1 VRVRLSQGASSLK
14 PAMSEGPLSPVVV
27 QSDVAREK
35 GALMVSWCSVIVVAN
50 RACIAWVLEI
60 GNLFFNLI
68 FKSLIVSCLLVRPQ
82 RDHVSS
88 QSPFQAAD
96 ASRFLYRLLAPR
108 LPRAGG
114 GAQGT
119 GERRSTRRRREFIRN
134 DSQCRKVKR
143 KMRRSWSARASRALQ
158 LQKFSGTANGNFD
171 QRRRLRGSA
180 QCRSCKLKRARRL
193 SAILPHMLCRHTCGV
208 PPHMRAGNS
217 VSPQDRRGMSWS
229 AGAQCVLER
238 CRTQPSTGT
247 ALYDT
252 FGQR

>member
-1 VRVRLSQGASSLK
+1 MCPHKVLFRLQT
-14 PAMSEGPLSPVVV
+14 PA
-27 QSDVAREK
+27 DF
-35 GALMVSWCSVIVVAN
+35 
-50 RACIAWVLEI
+50 CID
-60 GNLFFNLI
+60 F
-68 FKSLIVSCLLVRPQ
+68 SR
-82 RDHVSS
+82 RDYQEQEEEHKE
-88 QSPFQAAD
+88 QE
-96 ASRFLYRLLAPR
+96 R
-108 LPRAGG
+108 G
-114 GAQGT
+114 GA
-119 GERRSTRRRREFIRN
+119 RRRREFIRN